1 MATPKKNTMRLSR
14 QLILA
19 FGSVLLLMLLGG
31 MFGMWRV
38 SEAAQAALASANR
51 AEQQTRSVTTIELT
65 FKTQVQ
71 EWKNVLL
78 RGKDPEQL
86 SKYWKA
92 FERAQQ
98 EVKTET
104 AQLKSQLGQGKSHD
118 LVEQLA
124 TAHDKM
130 GAGYAKGF
138 EAFKAADHD
147 HAQGDAA
154 VKGID
159 REPIKLLAEAKKSMA
174 EEVDVAT
181 AAALATQ
188 KTTRYLSALGLLLT
202 AGAGIAVAWRINRS
216 LANLLGA
223 EPSALASVANRVAE
237 GDLSQP
243 AGINPSAGSVLAAM
257 EEMRLALVQV
267 VGTVRSGVETV
278 ATTSAQ
284 IAQGNLDLSSR
295 TEQQASNLEETA
307 ASMEELTGTV
317 ASSVDNARQA
327 NQLASGASEVAAK
340 GGDMVTQ
347 VVATMNDIQ
356 ASSRKI
362 SDIIGVIDGIA
373 FQTNILA
380 LNAAVEAARAGEQGR
395 GFAVVAAEVRS
406 LAQRSAQAAKEI
418 KTLIADSV
426 EKVNSGSTLVN
437 QAGQTMTDIVDQVKH
452 VTTLIGEISTASG
465 EQSAGIGQVNTA
477 VSQLDQ
483 MTQQNAALVEQSA
496 AAAEGLRGQAQQ
508 LADVVAVFR
517 LPTGV

>member
-1 MATPKKNTMRLSR
+1 MAQTKTTTMPLSR
-14 QLILA
+14 QLILS
-19 FGSVLLLMLLGG
+19 FGAVLLLMVLGSSL
-31 MFGMWRV
+31 GMWRL
-38 SEAAQAALASANR
+38 SQATSHLHTTMTLGARQTEAMSD
-51 AEQQTRSVTTIELT
+51 IELA

-71 EWKNVLL
+71 EWKNTLL
-78 RGKDPEQL
+78 RGTEPQL
-86 SKYWKA
+86 LDKYWKA
-92 FERAQQ
+92 FQKAQTDVASRATQLR
-98 EVKTET
+98 TE
-104 AQLKSQLGQGKSHD
+104 LGSSGSAAKI
-118 LVEQLA
+118 ETFIA
-124 TAHDKM
+124 AHEKM
-130 GAGYAKGF
+130 GVGYAAGF
-138 EAFKAADHD
+138 EAFKAANHD
-147 HAQGDAA
+147 HTQGDAA

-159 REPIKLLAEAKKSMA
+159 REPIKLLDAAKKELAA
-174 EEVDVAT
+174 ELLQASEKD
-181 AAALATQ
+181 LAQ
-188 KTTRYLSALGLLLT
+188 AQTTRGLALIGMLLSCAI
-202 AGAGIAVAWRINRS
+202 GAVVAWRIS
-216 LANLLGA
+216 SSIKGVLGG
-223 EPSALASVANRVAE
+223 EPSELAQAANRVAA

-243 AGINPSAGSVLAAM
+243 ASLNPDRGSVMAAM
-257 EEMRLALVQV
+257 EEMRIALVQV
-267 VGTVRSGVETV
+267 VGSVRNGVETL
-278 ATTSAQ
+278 ASTSAQ
-284 IAQGNLDLSSR
+284 IAQGNMDLSGR

-307 ASMEELTGTV
+307 ASMEQLTGTV

-327 NQLASGASEVAAK
+327 NQLASGASEVAIK

-465 EQSAGIGQVNTA
+465 EQSAGIGQVNAA

-496 AAAEGLRGQAQQ
+496 AAAEELRGQADQ
-508 LADVVAVFR
+508 LAEVVAVFR
-517 LPTGV
+517 LP